1 MSVLCDAVSDVDVI
15 FTNCTVDI
23 YFWTSEHCL
32 GHLHDLGF
40 YFSATPLK
48 SIDFIS

>member
-1 MSVLCDAVSDVDVI
+1 MLCDAVSDVDLI

-32 GHLHDLGF
+32 AIFIQYLG
-40 YFSATPLK
+40 YIGEIIFSLQHYPV
-48 SIDFIS
+48 F